1 MKDIKRLE
9 ERVKKL
15 EKTIKDFMDEF
26 GPSVQRKRA
35 QRDEKWDEMIR
46 VLTIQEEIGMSDLLT
61 KEQRLELERL
71 LVEITEEAISVRM
84 DYEENG
90 SELDSGSL
98 VAIHQNSPLLDDEKE
113 KLSDIA
119 YNVVKKEKK

>member
-1 MKDIKRLE
+1 M
-9 ERVKKL
+9 
-15 EKTIKDFMDEF
+15 
-26 GPSVQRKRA
+26 
-35 QRDEKWDEMIR
+35 
-46 VLTIQEEIGMSDLLT
+46 
-61 KEQRLELERL
+61 

>member
-1 MKDIKRLE
+1 
-9 ERVKKL
+9 
-15 EKTIKDFMDEF
+15 
-26 GPSVQRKRA
+26 
-35 QRDEKWDEMIR
+35 
-46 VLTIQEEIGMSDLLT
+46 MSDLLT

-71 LVEITEEAISVRM
+71 LVEITEEAMSVRM

>member
-1 MKDIKRLE
+1 
-9 ERVKKL
+9 
-15 EKTIKDFMDEF
+15 
-26 GPSVQRKRA
+26 
-35 QRDEKWDEMIR
+35 
-46 VLTIQEEIGMSDLLT
+46 MSELLT
-61 KEQRLELERL
+61 KEQKQELEKL

-119 YNVVKKEKK
+119 YNVVKREKK

>member
-1 MKDIKRLE
+1 
-9 ERVKKL
+9 
-15 EKTIKDFMDEF
+15 
-26 GPSVQRKRA
+26 
-35 QRDEKWDEMIR
+35 
-46 VLTIQEEIGMSDLLT
+46 MSDLLT

-71 LVEITEEAISVRM
+71 LLEITEEAISVRM

-90 SELDSGSL
+90 SELDRGSL

>member
-1 MKDIKRLE
+1 
-9 ERVKKL
+9 
-15 EKTIKDFMDEF
+15 
-26 GPSVQRKRA
+26 
-35 QRDEKWDEMIR
+35 
-46 VLTIQEEIGMSDLLT
+46 MSDLLT

-84 DYEENG
+84 YYEENG

>member
-1 MKDIKRLE
+1 
-9 ERVKKL
+9 
-15 EKTIKDFMDEF
+15 
-26 GPSVQRKRA
+26 
-35 QRDEKWDEMIR
+35 
-46 VLTIQEEIGMSDLLT
+46 MSDLLT
-61 KEQRLELERL
+61 KAQRLELERL

>member
-1 MKDIKRLE
+1 
-9 ERVKKL
+9 
-15 EKTIKDFMDEF
+15 
-26 GPSVQRKRA
+26 
-35 QRDEKWDEMIR
+35 
-46 VLTIQEEIGMSDLLT
+46 MSDLLT

-119 YNVVKKEKK
+119 YNLVKKEKK

>member
-1 MKDIKRLE
+1 
-9 ERVKKL
+9 
-15 EKTIKDFMDEF
+15 
-26 GPSVQRKRA
+26 
-35 QRDEKWDEMIR
+35 
-46 VLTIQEEIGMSDLLT
+46 MSDLLT

-113 KLSDIA
+113 KLSVMG
-119 YNVVKKEKK
+119 YTVGKKEKN